1 MEDANMFFEQVF
13 PDNNIET
20 DEVEFKGILNVGK
33 NDNGESKEIS
43 WVKTLA
49 AFANTKGGSLFV
61 GVEDKTHK
69 IVSFDHKTA
78 DRQILLIHEV
88 IKQRLE
94 PIIQYQIIPH
104 KIIEKETRYI
114 IEVKVKASSQLP
126 IFVHDKGA
134 AIVFVRDFALTR
146 LATIE
151 EIRNLVLLSDNVVYD
166 CLITNIDY
174 KIQNFSKLQKKAIE
188 RTGKKLTDKQLMSIG
203 FISND
208 FKLSK
213 GALLFQDDCNTS
225 LARID
230 VAFYPSIN
238 KGSREII
245 SPKTFKGPLMEIIDE
260 VTSFIDEHSEIVW
273 KKNDNG
279 RFNQVSFPKRSVV
292 EGIANSVCH
301 RNYYINTSI
310 IEIGIFVDRLEIV
323 SPGSLLGVQKLE
335 KKQDIASITP
345 RRRNEVIARTLEAL
359 NYIENKG
366 SGFDLI
372 VEEYS
377 MADEN
382 HKPYIKSDSISF
394 TLVLPNL
401 NYYKGLIDENN
412 DCPDVFVDD
421 VSIEQR
427 DLDILSFCYI
437 KSRTSREIA
446 KHLNLS
452 ASTYFRNNILK
463 NLVDKKYL
471 VIDKNGTYPKY
482 SSNHFF
488 VKLTT
493 I

>member
-1 MEDANMFFEQVF
+1 MFFEQIF

-20 DEVEFKGILNVGK
+20 DELEFKGILNIGK

-78 DRQILLIHEV
+78 DKQILLIHEV

-94 PIIQYQIIPH
+94 PNIQYQIIPH
-104 KIIEKETRYI
+104 KIIDKEIRYI

-151 EIRNLVLLSDNVVYD
+151 EIRNLVLLSDNVAYD
-166 CLITNIDY
+166 CQMTNFDY
-174 KIQNFSKLQKKAIE
+174 KKEEFLKLQKKAIE
-188 RTGKKLTDKQLMSIG
+188 NTGEELTDKQLMSIG

-213 GALLFQDDCNTS
+213 GALLFKDDYDFS
-225 LARID
+225 LTRVD

-245 SPKTFKGPLMEIIDE
+245 SPKTFKGPLMEVIDE
-260 VTSFIDEHSEIVW
+260 VASFIEEHSEIVW
-273 KKNDNG
+273 KKNDYG
-279 RFNQVSFPKRSVV
+279 RFNQVSFPKRSLI

-323 SPGSLLGVQKLE
+323 SPGSLLGV
-335 KKQDIASITP
+335 KKIDKTTDIASITP

-401 NYYKGLIDENN
+401 NYYKGLIEEKN
-412 DCPDVFVDD
+412 DCPEVFLDD
-421 VSIEQR
+421 VSLEKR
-427 DLDILSFCYI
+427 DLEILSFCYV
-437 KSRTSREIA
+437 KSRTSAEIA
-446 KHLNLS
+446 KHLGLTS
-452 ASTYFRNNILK
+452 STYFRNKIL
-463 NLVDKKYL
+463 NTLVEKEYL
-471 VIDKNGTYPKY
+471 MIDQSGTYPKY
-482 SSNHFF
+482 LSNHFF
-488 VKLTT
+488 VKLTD